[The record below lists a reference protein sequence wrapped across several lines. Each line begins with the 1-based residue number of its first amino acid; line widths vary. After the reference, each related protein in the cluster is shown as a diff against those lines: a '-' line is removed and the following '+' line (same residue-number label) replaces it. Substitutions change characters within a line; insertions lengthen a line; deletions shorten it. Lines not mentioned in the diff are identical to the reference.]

1 MRGLI
6 GILLCSVASGQAFE
20 AASIK
25 AIDLT
30 KGSVNVQ
37 RMNGPERFQVVL
49 PLSELI
55 YWAYGVR
62 DFQVSGGPA
71 WLARDRFEVQATA
84 GRTSSEAQ
92 IKQMLQALLADRF
105 QLKLH
110 RATKE
115 VAIYALVLGKNG
127 PRLAVAKDAAL
138 CNGNGCFGVSLGSL
152 TGSGATMDFTAYVL
166 SHLTDRPV
174 LDKTGLDGH
183 YDFKMTY
190 DQSSVTPPS
199 PFMPTTPTEGPS
211 IFTAVEDLGLKLE
224 PQKASVE
231 MLVIDSV
238 ERPSED

>member
-6 GILLCSVASGQAFE
+6 GVLLCSAAFGQAFE

-25 AIDLT
+25 PVDLT
-30 KGSVNVQ
+30 KGPVNVP
-37 RMNGPERFQVVL
+37 RVNGPERFQVVL

-71 WLARDRFEVQATA
+71 WLPRDYFEVQATA
-84 GRTSSEAQ
+84 GRPSSEAE

-115 VAIYALVLGKNG
+115 VAIYALVVGKNG
-127 PRLAVAKDAAL
+127 PKLAAAKDA

-152 TGSGATMDFTAYVL
+152 TARGATMDFTAYVL
-166 SHLTDRPV
+166 SHLIDPPV
-174 LDKTGLDGH
+174 LDKTGLN
-183 YDFKMTY
+183 
-190 DQSSVTPPS
+190 
-199 PFMPTTPTEGPS
+199 
-211 IFTAVEDLGLKLE
+211 
-224 PQKASVE
+224 
-231 MLVIDSV
+231 
-238 ERPSED
+238 